1 MFEELR
7 ALVTLAERR
16 SMERAAHGLR
26 LTPSAFSRRIQRL
39 EAELGITL
47 LDRHFKPPRLTP
59 AGLEVLERGR
69 AILSSVSDL
78 KASASGDI
86 SPGGPFRLGLSH
98 ALAQPEISGVI
109 LELGRRFPHLR
120 PTLSND
126 TTPQLLSRLNL
137 GELDAALIVL
147 PANAPPPRD
156 LKGVRLARE
165 AMRVVQA
172 RNTTQP
178 RASRPSDFYR
188 RSWVL
193 NPAGCLV
200 REEIKARV
208 RRLGAE
214 LVVAA
219 ELHNPELQ
227 LALIAGNVGVGVAR
241 AAVLRNHPLR
251 SRLRVLRHPGFEIS
265 VGIAFYR
272 ARHLGAREPV
282 ALELQRM
289 LARHFKRDPA

>member
-1 MFEELR
+1 
-7 ALVTLAERR
+7 
-16 SMERAAHGLR
+16 
-26 LTPSAFSRRIQRL
+26 
-39 EAELGITL
+39 
-47 LDRHFKPPRLTP
+47 
-59 AGLEVLERGR
+59 
-69 AILSSVSDL
+69 VSDL
-78 KASASGDI
+78 KATASGDV

-120 PTLSND
+120 PALSND

-137 GELDAALIVL
+137 SELDAALIVL
-147 PANAPPPRD
+147 PANAALPRD
-156 LKGVRLARE
+156 LRGVTLARQ

-172 RNTTQP
+172 RNTAQP
-178 RASRPSDFYR
+178 GSSRSSNFYR
-188 RSWVL
+188 RGWVL

-200 REEIKARV
+200 RKEIMDRV
-208 RRLGAE
+208 RRLRAP

-241 AAVLRNHPLR
+241 ASVLRNHPLR
-251 SRLRVLRHPGFEIS
+251 SRLRIVKHPRFQIS
-265 VGIAFYR
+265 VRIAFFR

-289 LARHFKRDPA
+289 LARHFKGDQATGT